1 MVELQA
7 WNEILK
13 LQRKSTITIHKKVKK
28 KQAYLPTQLK
38 VVGLV
43 TTNSFLVI
51 AWPEMMFFR
60 LDCTKTIKR
69 YDELYT
75 PTWLKQNLTYY

>member
-43 TTNSFLVI
+43 TKNSFLVI
-51 AWPEMMFFR
+51 A
-60 LDCTKTIKR
+60 
-69 YDELYT
+69 
-75 PTWLKQNLTYY
+75 